1 MSDIIKRGD
10 AEEAKDDGLPGE
22 KWYIPHHGIYHPK
35 KPEKLRVVF
44 DCSAKHRGTSL
55 NEHLLSGPDMINNLT
70 GVLIRFRQHQIALM
84 CDIEKMF
91 HQFKVQKTDRDFLRF
106 LWWKNGDLSTQPQE
120 YRMTVHLFGA
130 VSSPGCANY
139 GLKHLPKEHNLSF
152 PLGAQFVARDFY
164 VDDGVT
170 SVETV
175 KGGIQLARE
184 A

>member
-1 MSDIIKRGD
+1 MFSKAQGN
-10 AEEAKDDGLPGE
+10 
-22 KWYIPHHGIYHPK
+22 
-35 KPEKLRVVF
+35 
-44 DCSAKHRGTSL
+44 SL

-70 GVLIRFRQHQIALM
+70 GILIRFRQHQIALM

-91 HQFKVQKTDRDFLRF
+91 HQFKVQKTDRDYLRF

-152 PLGAQFVARDFY
+152 PLGAQFIARDFY